1 MKLQHLIWALA
12 GVALLL
18 VLALAARQGSGSR
31 EPVNASALAPE
42 PAAVRAAAGSAT
54 SAPIDVAAAAP
65 VAVVRPAS
73 SDEATAPTA
82 SPDVNASDPMTDRER
97 VAQQRARV
105 R

>member
-42 PAAVRAAAGSAT
+42 PVAVQVAAGSAT
-54 SAPIDVAAAAP
+54 PSPIDVPVAAP
-65 VAVVRPAS
+65 VAVASPVS

-82 SPDVNASDPMTDRER
+82 SPDVNASEPVTDRER
-97 VAQQRARV
+97 VAQQRARA